1 MSAPGTLYVVATPLG
16 NLEDVTFRAVRVL
29 GQAALVAAE
38 DTRRTRALLTHYR
51 IRTPLVSYR
60 EQNHAR
66 VLPRLLETIAQGR
79 DVALVSDAGT
89 PGVSDPGALLVEAV
103 LGQGGPVVPV
113 PGPSAPACALSV
125 AGWPVAGFLF
135 IGFLPARKAARRQAL
150 AALAGERRTLVFFE
164 APHRLVEA
172 LADLAA
178 AFGERRAVLA
188 REMTKR
194 HAEFLRGSL
203 KDLAR
208 EMAAR
213 PEGAR
218 GEVTLVVAGDEQ
230 AASRRLS
237 RAELVEILREET
249 RPLKE
254 IVADLAKVAD
264 MSRSDLYR
272 LVLEVRGRAPDRG
285 LEGGD

>member
-1 MSAPGTLYVVATPLG
+1 MSSPGTLYVVATPLG

-29 GQAALVAAE
+29 GEAVVVAAE
-38 DTRRTRALLTHYR
+38 DTRRTRALLTRYR

-66 VLPRLLETIAQGR
+66 VLPGLLEAISQGR

-89 PGVSDPGALLVEAV
+89 PGVSDPGALLVAEV
-103 LGQGGPVVPV
+103 LRQGGPVVPV
-113 PGPSAPACALSV
+113 PGPSAVACALSV

-135 IGFLPARKAARRQAL
+135 VGFLPAKKAARRQAL
-150 AALAGERRTLVFFE
+150 EALAAERRTLVLFE

-178 AFGERRAVLA
+178 AFGGRRAVLA

-194 HAEFLRGSL
+194 HEEFLRGSL
-203 KDLAR
+203 MDLAR

-218 GEVTLVVAGDEQ
+218 GEVTLVVAGAEK

-254 IVADLAKVAD
+254 IVADLAKMAD
-264 MSRSDLYR
+264 MSRSELYR
-272 LVLEVRGRAPDRG
+272 LALEVRGRAPGRG
-285 LEGGD
+285 LEAGD